1 MMRHLKYLAF
11 VACLG
16 SLSPAFAQNA
26 SKSLTVDDLITWQ
39 RITDREI
46 SDNGKWVAC
55 KMEPWEGDATVYLYA
70 AQGQETATF
79 SPADKFAFSASSGYL
94 VVTQTPGKSTV
105 DSLKVLKTKEDKM
118 PMNTLVIYSVAG
130 KKETIDS
137 LKTFKLADEADWIA
151 YQRGRKDST
160 LYVRSLDGSKTFQFP
175 TVTDFQ
181 FAKKSGM
188 LYYTSAAEG
197 EAGIFTLNPEKGSP
211 ALIKEGKGVFK
222 QTTFDEKGERLAF
235 LYCADKDSSYKALSL
250 WLSEHNAPA
259 KEIATRGNKAF
270 PAEWVINENG
280 MLQFS
285 KSASRLF
292 FGTSPEPR
300 QKDTTQLAENRPN
313 VQVWSWDEPVQYTVQ
328 NYNKE
333 KDLKKSYQ
341 AVYNLGNG
349 SIFQLANEEL
359 PNIQLGNEGDAP
371 LALLSTS
378 RPYSLSSMW
387 EARTRSDY
395 YTVSLDNGERKQIA
409 QADYGRFRL
418 SPQGKYAYWY
428 GETDSCWYTIALAE
442 GKRYRLTTPESFP
455 AWDEENDVPD
465 YPYAHGAA
473 GWTANDQNL
482 LIYDRYDIWK
492 FDPTAAT
499 PPINLTVNGRKEKLS
514 YRLEQLDKEA
524 RFIDLGKLQLLK
536 GFNEATKG
544 YGFYNARLSAPAA
557 PKTLLAGNYMLRSI
571 NKAKNTDDVIYT
583 METFQQYP
591 DIHYSTLAFKKSVQL
606 THGDKQQEGFIWG
619 TAELVS
625 WISLDGRPLE
635 GVVYKPANFDPN
647 KKYPMMVNFY
657 ERNSETL
664 YNYRMPE
671 PHRSTIDYHLYN
683 SNEYVIFN
691 PDIRYVDGYPGE
703 SCYNCLMPGI
713 TMMIAKGYIDE
724 KGIGAQGHSWGGYQ
738 VAYLATRTNLFSAI
752 ESGAPV
758 VNMFSAYG
766 GIRWGSGMARSF
778 QYEHTQSRLGA
789 TPWSS
794 PLRYLEN
801 SPLFTMD
808 KVQTPILIM
817 HNDADGHVPW
827 YQGIEYFVAMK
838 RLGKP
843 CWLLNYTGEPH
854 WPMHMANR
862 IDFQRRMFQFFN
874 HYLKN
879 DKMPKWMSE
888 GVPAV
893 EQPFELGYLSDNLIR
908 DYGQSDSYTI
918 SFSHNLFFHLNRRS
932 FEINT
937 YICQ

>member
-1 MMRHLKYLAF
+1 MLQNQYTTTMRHLKYLAF

-26 SKSLTVDDLITWQ
+26 SKSLTIDDLVTWQ

-259 KEIATRGNKAF
+259 KEIATRGNRAF

-333 KDLKKSYQ
+333 KDLRKSYQ

-359 PNIQLGNEGDAP
+359 PNIQLGNDAP

-442 GKRYRLTTPESFP
+442 GKQYRLTTPESFP

-524 RFIDLGKLQLLK
+524 RFIDLGKPQLLK

-893 EQPFELGYLSDNLIR
+893 EQPFELGY
-908 DYGQSDSYTI
+908 
-918 SFSHNLFFHLNRRS
+918 
-932 FEINT
+932 
-937 YICQ
+937 

>member
-1 MMRHLKYLAF
+1 MLQNQYTTTMRHLKYLAF

-26 SKSLTVDDLITWQ
+26 SKSLTIDDLVTWQ

-105 DSLKVLKTKEDKM
+105 DSLKILKTKEDKM

-181 FAKKSGM
+181 FAKKSDM

-359 PNIQLGNEGDAP
+359 PNIQLGNEGDAA

-409 QADYGRFRL
+409 KADYGRFRL

-455 AWDEENDVPD
+455 AWDEENDVPNH
-465 YPYAHGAA
+465 PYAHGAA
-473 GWTANDQNL
+473 GWTANDQSL

-499 PPINLTVNGRKEKLS
+499 SPINLTVNGRKEKLS

-524 RFIDLGKLQLLK
+524 RFIDLGKPQLLK
-536 GFNEATKG
+536 GFNETTKG

-635 GVVYKPANFDPN
+635 GVIYKPANFDPN

-683 SNEYVIFN
+683 SNEYIIFN

-854 WPMHMANR
+854 WPTNMANR

-879 DKMPKWMSE
+879 QKMPKWMSE

-893 EQPFELGYLSDNLIR
+893 EQPFELGY
-908 DYGQSDSYTI
+908 
-918 SFSHNLFFHLNRRS
+918 
-932 FEINT
+932 
-937 YICQ
+937 

>member
-1 MMRHLKYLAF
+1 MLQNQYTTTMRHLKYLAF

-26 SKSLTVDDLITWQ
+26 SKSLTIDDLVTWQ

-55 KMEPWEGDATVYLYA
+55 KMEPWEGDATVYLYV

-893 EQPFELGYLSDNLIR
+893 EQPFELGY
-908 DYGQSDSYTI
+908 
-918 SFSHNLFFHLNRRS
+918 
-932 FEINT
+932 
-937 YICQ
+937 

>member
-1 MMRHLKYLAF
+1 MRHLKYLAF

-359 PNIQLGNEGDAP
+359 PNIQLGNEGDAA

-455 AWDEENDVPD
+455 AWDEENDVPNH
-465 YPYAHGAA
+465 PYAHGAA

-524 RFIDLGKLQLLK
+524 RFIDLGKPQLLK
-536 GFNEATKG
+536 GFNETTKG

-879 DKMPKWMSE
+879 QKMPKWMSE

-893 EQPFELGYLSDNLIR
+893 EQPFELGY
-908 DYGQSDSYTI
+908 
-918 SFSHNLFFHLNRRS
+918 
-932 FEINT
+932 
-937 YICQ
+937 

>member
-26 SKSLTVDDLITWQ
+26 SKSLTVDDLVTWQ

-333 KDLKKSYQ
+333 KDLRKSYQ

-359 PNIQLGNEGDAP
+359 PNIQLGNEGDAA

-428 GETDSCWYTIALAE
+428 GETDSCWYPIAL
-442 GKRYRLTTPESFP
+442 G
-455 AWDEENDVPD
+455 
-465 YPYAHGAA
+465 
-473 GWTANDQNL
+473 
-482 LIYDRYDIWK
+482 
-492 FDPTAAT
+492 
-499 PPINLTVNGRKEKLS
+499 
-514 YRLEQLDKEA
+514 
-524 RFIDLGKLQLLK
+524 
-536 GFNEATKG
+536 
-544 YGFYNARLSAPAA
+544 
-557 PKTLLAGNYMLRSI
+557 
-571 NKAKNTDDVIYT
+571 
-583 METFQQYP
+583 
-591 DIHYSTLAFKKSVQL
+591 
-606 THGDKQQEGFIWG
+606 
-619 TAELVS
+619 
-625 WISLDGRPLE
+625 
-635 GVVYKPANFDPN
+635 
-647 KKYPMMVNFY
+647 
-657 ERNSETL
+657 
-664 YNYRMPE
+664 
-671 PHRSTIDYHLYN
+671 
-683 SNEYVIFN
+683 
-691 PDIRYVDGYPGE
+691 
-703 SCYNCLMPGI
+703 
-713 TMMIAKGYIDE
+713 
-724 KGIGAQGHSWGGYQ
+724 
-738 VAYLATRTNLFSAI
+738 
-752 ESGAPV
+752 
-758 VNMFSAYG
+758 
-766 GIRWGSGMARSF
+766 
-778 QYEHTQSRLGA
+778 
-789 TPWSS
+789 
-794 PLRYLEN
+794 
-801 SPLFTMD
+801 
-808 KVQTPILIM
+808 
-817 HNDADGHVPW
+817 
-827 YQGIEYFVAMK
+827 
-838 RLGKP
+838 
-843 CWLLNYTGEPH
+843 
-854 WPMHMANR
+854 
-862 IDFQRRMFQFFN
+862 
-874 HYLKN
+874 
-879 DKMPKWMSE
+879 
-888 GVPAV
+888 
-893 EQPFELGYLSDNLIR
+893 
-908 DYGQSDSYTI
+908 
-918 SFSHNLFFHLNRRS
+918 
-932 FEINT
+932 
-937 YICQ
+937 

>member
-39 RITDREI
+39 RITDRDI

-105 DSLKVLKTKEDKM
+105 DSLKVLNTKEDKM

-197 EAGIFTLNPEKGSP
+197 KAGIFTLNPEKGSP
-211 ALIKEGKGVFK
+211 VLIKEGKGVFK

-492 FDPTAAT
+492 FDPTAVT
-499 PPINLTVNGRKEKLS
+499 SPINLTVNGRKEKLS

-524 RFIDLGKLQLLK
+524 RFIDLGKPQLLK

-591 DIHYSTLAFKKSVQL
+591 DIHYSTVAFKKSVQL

-874 HYLKN
+874 HYLKKE
-879 DKMPKWMSE
+879 KMPKWMSE

-893 EQPFELGYLSDNLIR
+893 EQPFELGY
-908 DYGQSDSYTI
+908 
-918 SFSHNLFFHLNRRS
+918 
-932 FEINT
+932 
-937 YICQ
+937 

>member
-26 SKSLTVDDLITWQ
+26 SKSLTVDDLVTWQ

-359 PNIQLGNEGDAP
+359 PNIQLGNEGDAA

-455 AWDEENDVPD
+455 AWDEENDVPNH
-465 YPYAHGAA
+465 PYAHGAA

-499 PPINLTVNGRKEKLS
+499 SPINLTVNGRKEKLS

-524 RFIDLGKLQLLK
+524 RFIDLGKPQLLK
-536 GFNEATKG
+536 GFNETTKG

-713 TMMIAKGYIDE
+713 TMMIAKGYINE

-738 VAYLATRTNLFSAI
+738 IAYLATRTNLFSAI

-879 DKMPKWMSE
+879 QKMPKWMSE

-893 EQPFELGYLSDNLIR
+893 EQPFELGY
-908 DYGQSDSYTI
+908 
-918 SFSHNLFFHLNRRS
+918 
-932 FEINT
+932 
-937 YICQ
+937 

>member
-1 MMRHLKYLAF
+1 MLQNQYTTTMRHLKYLAF

-26 SKSLTVDDLITWQ
+26 SKSLTIDDLVTWQ

-259 KEIATRGNKAF
+259 KEIATRGNRAF

-455 AWDEENDVPD
+455 AWDEENDVPNH
-465 YPYAHGAA
+465 PYAHGAA

-524 RFIDLGKLQLLK
+524 RFIDLGKPQLLK

-893 EQPFELGYLSDNLIR
+893 EQPFELGY
-908 DYGQSDSYTI
+908 
-918 SFSHNLFFHLNRRS
+918 
-932 FEINT
+932 
-937 YICQ
+937 

>member
-1 MMRHLKYLAF
+1 MRHLKYLAF

-26 SKSLTVDDLITWQ
+26 SKSLTVDDLVTWQ

-359 PNIQLGNEGDAP
+359 PNIQLGNEGDAA

-455 AWDEENDVPD
+455 AWDEENDVPNH
-465 YPYAHGAA
+465 PYAHGAA

-499 PPINLTVNGRKEKLS
+499 SPINLTVNGRKEKLS

-524 RFIDLGKLQLLK
+524 RFIDLGKPQLLK
-536 GFNEATKG
+536 GFNETTKG

-713 TMMIAKGYIDE
+713 TMMIAKGYINE

-879 DKMPKWMSE
+879 QKMPKWMSE

-893 EQPFELGYLSDNLIR
+893 EQPFELGY
-908 DYGQSDSYTI
+908 
-918 SFSHNLFFHLNRRS
+918 
-932 FEINT
+932 
-937 YICQ
+937 

>member
-1 MMRHLKYLAF
+1 MLQNQYTTTMRHLKYLAF

-26 SKSLTVDDLITWQ
+26 SKSLTIDDLVTWQ

-55 KMEPWEGDATVYLYA
+55 KMEPWAGDATVYLYA

-893 EQPFELGYLSDNLIR
+893 EQPFELGY
-908 DYGQSDSYTI
+908 
-918 SFSHNLFFHLNRRS
+918 
-932 FEINT
+932 
-937 YICQ
+937 